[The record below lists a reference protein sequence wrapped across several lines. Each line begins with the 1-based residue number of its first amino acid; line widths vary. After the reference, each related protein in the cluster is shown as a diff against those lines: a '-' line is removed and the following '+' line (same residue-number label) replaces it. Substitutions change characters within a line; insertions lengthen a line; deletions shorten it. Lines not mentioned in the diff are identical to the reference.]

1 MARTATLSVSLLLTL
16 AIGCLLLPGSAFAQ
30 YGVTVYG
37 FVNDRHGM
45 PVSNVSVTLLEDN
58 VPLYTSR
65 NPAMTDAHG
74 YYEFFGIR
82 RGIYCLMAE
91 KKAFSSSATVL
102 LETQDKAVNITL
114 QGSATDLSDV
124 SPAPASP
131 SPSPGPIITSA
142 TPVVPETTP
151 AATAA
156 PGVEAMLALSGL
168 FATGLLMQRMRRA

>member
-1 MARTATLSVSLLLTL
+1 MARTATLSVSLLIAL

-37 FVNDRHGM
+37 FVNDRTGM

-58 VPLYTSR
+58 VPLYTSS

-114 QGSATDLSDV
+114 QGSAADLFDV
-124 SPAPASP
+124 SPAPVSP
-131 SPSPGPIITSA
+131 SPSPAPVISSA
-142 TPVVPETTP
+142 TPVMPETTP

-156 PGVEAMLALSGL
+156 PGLEAVLAVSGI
-168 FATGLLMQRMRRA
+168 FAFGLLKRRTR

>member
-1 MARTATLSVSLLLTL
+1 MARIATLPVLLLF
-16 AIGCLLLPGSAFAQ
+16 ASIAGCLLLPGNACAQ

-37 FVNDRHGM
+37 FVNDRTGL

-58 VPLYTSR
+58 VPLNSSS
-65 NPAMTDAHG
+65 NPAMTDAQG

-91 KKAFSSSATVL
+91 KHAFTSSATVL
-102 LETQDKAVNITL
+102 LETNDKAVNISL
-114 QGSATDLSDV
+114 GGSAADLSDV

-131 SPSPGPIITSA
+131 SPSPGPVISPA
-142 TPVVPETTP
+142 TPVAPESTP

-156 PGVEAMLALSGL
+156 PGLEAVLALSGI
-168 FATGLLMQRMRRA
+168 FAFGMAKRRMP